1 MDLVLDLG
9 QSGSRARINGVDYSF
24 DISKNS
30 SEAIVTTLRRI
41 FEQLPRGE
49 YERAYLSLT
58 GLQGQVPETT
68 PFGELCL
75 EFFNSKQVAVM
86 DDGLAA
92 YCGAIGSQ
100 NGVVLTLGSG
110 VVAIAGRSGTFAHSD
125 GKGPIFGDFG
135 GGYWIGRKGL
145 SIAIATLDGRDNAED
160 LVELLSE
167 NLATYKML
175 EDKTSTAAAS
185 LCIATAKNVLQG
197 AADGVISAQ
206 LIAQQ
211 AAQDLSKTVLSAWSK
226 TIPKP
231 EDAPTIS
238 FLGGLTQASSFI
250 ELIRN
255 NISANIPKA
264 QFVPPLGNHLDGAP
278 AIAEQFPDGVAPLLD
293 WWRA

>member
-1 MDLVLDLG
+1 
-9 QSGSRARINGVDYSF
+9 
-24 DISKNS
+24 
-30 SEAIVTTLRRI
+30 
-41 FEQLPRGE
+41 
-49 YERAYLSLT
+49 
-58 GLQGQVPETT
+58 
-68 PFGELCL
+68 
-75 EFFNSKQVAVM
+75 M

-92 YCGAIGSQ
+92 YYGAIGSQ
-100 NGVVLTLGSG
+100 DGVVLTLGSG
-110 VVAIAGRSGTFAHSD
+110 VVAIAGRTGTFAHSD

-135 GGYWIGRKGL
+135 GGYWIGREGL
-145 SIAIATLDGRDNAED
+145 SIAIATIDGRDNAED

-167 NLATYKML
+167 NLATYMLL
-175 EDKTSTAAAS
+175 EDKTSTEAAS

-226 TIPKP
+226 TRPKP

-264 QFVPPLGNHLDGAP
+264 QFVSPLGNHLDGAP

>member
-145 SIAIATLDGRDNAED
+145 SIAIATLDGRDDAED

-167 NLATYKML
+167 SLASYKML

-185 LCIATAKNVLQG
+185 LCIATAKHVLQG

-211 AAQDLSKTVLSAWSK
+211 AAQDLSKTVISAWSK
-226 TIPKP
+226 TRPSP
-231 EDAPTIS
+231 EDVPTIS

-264 QFVPPLGNHLDGAP
+264 QFVLPLGNHLDGAP
-278 AIAEQFPDGVAPLLD
+278 AIAEQFPDGVKPLLD